1 MPSGLRRT
9 HMPLSRGVLA
19 LGLAIPL
26 ALTACG
32 DQARPGNRGPSG
44 NPVGAGNTERLVAEV
59 GADHAP
65 LLATSGDD
73 ALVLAVSE
81 QGTLLSHLSTD
92 GKPFESGE
100 HLETGLGYVQLGDV
114 VALPDGS
121 WFALG
126 SGGMVERDGDA
137 ELAFDPVAF
146 RSADGLSWEQ
156 VDVNGFDHP
165 VEVIDLEVVSDTV
178 VAAGA
183 YRTAAE
189 PGMGG
194 FEAHVWTSTA
204 AASFHQVEL
213 PGVLPPRGYS
223 NESYAG
229 HLAVTGDRLL
239 VAGRVGASASVWASD
254 DEARTW
260 QQVAD
265 SALDD
270 VYDISGLAAVGDV
283 VLAGVGEGFMTV
295 LRSTDHGATWAP
307 VDALA
312 VTGDE
317 SGWAPVWADEDRFW
331 TLTGIDD
338 TSWSRPEVCYADL
351 DQCGQ
356 DPAPRLLTSPDGS
369 AWTAVDLPVEPD
381 VITGTADGRVLVLGV
396 DGDGVV
402 VHTIAAGDSPPAAP
416 AMAEPKTVKLVTLD
430 EGETPQTGVRYHA
443 PMYVHCGMT
452 WFWFG
457 DATWQRTD
465 NGPDVETG
473 AGDEP
478 PEGWPLVGQ
487 VLYGYA
493 VLKDADH
500 LEYSFEDE
508 VIATY
513 RRADGAPGC
522 A

>member
-1 MPSGLRRT
+1 M
-9 HMPLSRGVLA
+9 HLSRGVLA

-32 DQARPGNRGPSG
+32 DTTRPGTRDPSG
-44 NPVGAGNTERLVAEV
+44 NPVGTGNTERLVAEV
-59 GADHAP
+59 GADQAP
-65 LLATSGDD
+65 LLGTSGDD

-81 QGTLLSHLSTD
+81 QGTILSHLSTD
-92 GKPFESGE
+92 GQPFEPGE
-100 HLETGLGYVQLGDV
+100 PLETGLGYVQFGDV
-114 VALPDGS
+114 VPLPDGS
-121 WFALG
+121 WFTLG
-126 SGGMVERDGDA
+126 SGGMVEHDEDA

-146 RSADGLSWEQ
+146 RSTDGLSWEQ
-156 VDVNGFDHP
+156 VDVTGFAHP
-165 VEVIDLEVVSDTV
+165 VEVNDLEVVSGTI

-183 YRTAAE
+183 YRTAAD

-194 FEAHVWTSTA
+194 FEANVWTSTDA
-204 AASFHQVEL
+204 TSFAQVEL
-213 PGVLPPRGYS
+213 PGVRAPRGYRD
-223 NESYAG
+223 ESYAG
-229 HLAVTGDRLL
+229 HIAVTGDRLL
-239 VAGRVGASASVWASD
+239 AAGRVDASATVWASD

-265 SALDD
+265 PTLDD

-283 VLAGVGEGFMTV
+283 VLAGVGEGSMSV
-295 LRSTDHGATWAP
+295 LRSTDRGATWAP
-307 VDALA
+307 VDALP
-312 VTGDE
+312 VTGEE
-317 SGWAPVWADEDRFW
+317 SGWAPVWADQDRFW

-356 DPAPRLLTSPDGS
+356 DPAPRLVTSPNGS

-381 VITGTADGRVLVLGV
+381 LITGTADGRVLVLGI

-402 VHTIAAGDSPPAAP
+402 VHTIAAGASPPAAP
-416 AMAEPKTVKLVTLD
+416 ERAEPKTVELVTLD
-430 EGETPQTGVRYHA
+430 EGETPQIGVRYHA

-457 DATWQRTD
+457 DTTWRRTD
-465 NGPDVETG
+465 DGPDVETG
-473 AGDEP
+473 AGDGA

-522 A
+522 D

>member
-1 MPSGLRRT
+1 MT
-9 HMPLSRGVLA
+9 LSRGLLA
-19 LGLAIPL
+19 LCLVIPL

-32 DQARPGNRGPSG
+32 DNPRPGTRGPTG
-44 NPVGAGNTERLVAEV
+44 GPVGAGNTERLVAEV

-65 LLATSGDD
+65 LLATSGHD

-81 QGTLLSHLSTD
+81 QGTLHSHLSTD
-92 GKPFESGE
+92 GELFESGE
-100 HLETGLGYVQLGDV
+100 PLETGLGYVQLGDV

-126 SGGMVERDGDA
+126 SGGTVERDGDT
-137 ELAFDPVAF
+137 ELTFDPVAF
-146 RSADGLSWEQ
+146 RSTDGLSWEQ
-156 VDVNGFDHP
+156 VDVDGFAHP
-165 VEVIDLEVVSDTV
+165 VDVNDLEVVGGTV
-178 VAAGA
+178 VMAGA
-183 YRTAAE
+183 YRTAGD

-194 FEAHVWTSTA
+194 FEAHVWTSTD
-204 AASFHQVEL
+204 AASFDQLEL
-213 PGVLPPRGYS
+213 PGVLPPRGYR

-229 HLAVTGDRLL
+229 HLVVTGDRLL
-239 VAGRVGASASVWASD
+239 VAGRVDASAAVWASD

-265 SALDD
+265 PALDD

-283 VLAGVGEGFMTV
+283 VLAGVGDGSTAA
-295 LRSTDHGATWAP
+295 LRSTDRGATWAP
-307 VDALA
+307 VDALP
-312 VTGDE
+312 VTGEDI
-317 SGWAPVWADEDRFW
+317 GWAPVWADEDRFW

-338 TSWSRPEVCYADL
+338 TSWIRPEVCYADL

-356 DPAPRLLTSPDGS
+356 DPAPRLVTSADGS
-369 AWTAVDLPVEPD
+369 DWTAVDLLVEPEI
-381 VITGTADGRVLVLGV
+381 ITGTSDGRALILGV

-402 VHTIAAGDSPPAAP
+402 VHTVAAGAAPPAAP
-416 AMAEPKTVKLVTLD
+416 ATPEPKTVELVTLD
-430 EGETPQTGVRYHA
+430 EGEAPQTGVRYHA
-443 PMYVHCGMT
+443 PMYVHCGMD

-457 DATWQRTD
+457 DDTWVRTD

-473 AGDEP
+473 AGEVP

-493 VLKDADH
+493 TLKDADH
-500 LEYSFEDE
+500 LEYSFDEE

-522 A
+522 D